1 MKLITVPYVVG
12 LLLGVFAL
20 VFGMSAN
27 FTNFGKLKLFLDPA
41 SFVVVYILTVGTL
54 LIVYRGSFI
63 SSVTSTWKRDID
75 DQTLDRSIQFWKAA
89 KRYAIAYGFIGS
101 LIGMVFTLHA
111 FGDDDLGGVGPAI
124 SIVLLTVYYGLIS
137 GYLVFDPIAC
147 LLEARKGVA
156 EP

>member
-1 MKLITVPYVVG
+1 MKLIILG
-12 LLLGVFAL
+12 LLLGVLAL

-27 FTNFGKLKLFLDPA
+27 LTNFDTLKFFLDPA
-41 SFVVVYILTVGTL
+41 SFAVVFVLTVGTL
-54 LIVYRGSFI
+54 LMGFQGSFI
-63 SSVTSTWKRDID
+63 SSVTSIWKRDIG

-89 KRYAIAYGFIGS
+89 KRYAIASGFIGTVMGIV
-101 LIGMVFTLHA
+101 LILNAM
-111 FGDDDLGGVGPAI
+111 GDDPGRQILPL
-124 SIVLLTVYYGLIS
+124 SIAVLTVYYGLIL

>member
-1 MKLITVPYVVG
+1 MKLIILG
-12 LLLGVFAL
+12 LLLGVLAL

-27 FTNFGKLKLFLDPA
+27 LTNFDTLKFFLDPA
-41 SFVVVYILTVGTL
+41 SFAVVFVLTVGTL
-54 LIVYRGSFI
+54 LMGFQGSFI
-63 SSVTSTWKRDID
+63 SSVTSIWKRDID

-89 KRYAIAYGFIGS
+89 KRYAIASGFIGPVMGIV
-101 LIGMVFTLHA
+101 LILNAM
-111 FGDDDLGGVGPAI
+111 GDDPGRQILPL
-124 SIVLLTVYYGLIS
+124 SIAVLTVYYGLIL

>member
-1 MKLITVPYVVG
+1 MKLIILG

-27 FTNFGKLKLFLDPA
+27 FTNFDTLKFFLDGA
-41 SFVVVYILTVGTL
+41 SFSVVFVLTVGTL
-54 LIVYRGSFI
+54 LMGFQGSFI
-63 SSVTSTWKRDID
+63 SSVTSIWKRDID

-89 KRYAIAYGFIGS
+89 KRYAIAYGFIGTVM
-101 LIGMVFTLHA
+101 GMVLILNA
-111 FGDDDLGGVGPAI
+111 MGDDPGRQILPL
-124 SIVLLTVYYGLIS
+124 SIAVLTVYYGLIL

>member
-1 MKLITVPYVVG
+1 MKLIILG
-12 LLLGVFAL
+12 LLLGVLAL

-27 FTNFGKLKLFLDPA
+27 LTNFDTLKFFLDPS
-41 SFVVVYILTVGTL
+41 SFAVVFVLTVGTL
-54 LIVYRGSFI
+54 LMGFQGSFI
-63 SSVTSTWKRDID
+63 SSVTSIWKRDID

-89 KRYAIAYGFIGS
+89 KRYAIAYGFIGTVM
-101 LIGMVFTLHA
+101 GMVLILQV
-111 FGDDDLGGVGPAI
+111 FGGDPGGQFLPLSIAI
-124 SIVLLTVYYGLIS
+124 LTVYYGLIL

>member
-1 MKLITVPYVVG
+1 MKLIILG
-12 LLLGVFAL
+12 LLLGVLAL

-27 FTNFGKLKLFLDPA
+27 LTNFDTLKFFLDPA
-41 SFVVVYILTVGTL
+41 SFAVVFVLTVGTL
-54 LIVYRGSFI
+54 LMGFQGSFI
-63 SSVTSTWKRDID
+63 SSVTSIWKRDID

-89 KRYAIAYGFIGS
+89 KRYAIAYGFIGTVMDMV
-101 LIGMVFTLHA
+101 LILQVFG
-111 FGDDDLGGVGPAI
+111 GDPGGQFLPLSIAI
-124 SIVLLTVYYGLIS
+124 LTVYYGLIL

>member
-1 MKLITVPYVVG
+1 MG
-12 LLLGVFAL
+12 FQ
-20 VFGMSAN
+20 
-27 FTNFGKLKLFLDPA
+27 
-41 SFVVVYILTVGTL
+41 
-54 LIVYRGSFI
+54 GSFI
-63 SSVTSTWKRDID
+63 SSVTSIWKRDID

-89 KRYAIAYGFIGS
+89 KRYAIAYGFIGA

-147 LLEARKGVA
+147 LLEARKGVS

>member
-27 FTNFGKLKLFLDPA
+27 LTNLGNLKFFLEPTSFTLV
-41 SFVVVYILTVGTL
+41 FVPIVGTL
-54 LIVYRGSFI
+54 LIGCRGSFI
-63 SSVTSTWKRDID
+63 SSVTSIWKRDVD
-75 DQTLDRSIQFWKAA
+75 NQTLDRSIQFWKAA

-124 SIVLLTVYYGLIS
+124 AIVVMTVYYGLIL

>member
-1 MKLITVPYVVG
+1 MKLIILG

-27 FTNFGKLKLFLDPA
+27 LTNLGNLKFFLDPT
-41 SFVVVYILTVGTL
+41 SFALVFVPIVGTL
-54 LIVYRGSFI
+54 LIGCRGYFI
-63 SSVTSTWKRDID
+63 SSVTSIWKRDVD
-75 DQTLDRSIQFWKAA
+75 NQTLDRSIQFWKAA

-124 SIVLLTVYYGLIS
+124 AIVVMTVYYGLIS

>member
-1 MKLITVPYVVG
+1 MKLIILG

-27 FTNFGKLKLFLDPA
+27 FTTFDTLKFFLDPA
-41 SFVVVYILTVGTL
+41 SFAVVFVLTVGTL
-54 LIVYRGSFI
+54 LMGFQGSFI
-63 SSVTSTWKRDID
+63 SSVTSIWKRDID

-89 KRYAIAYGFIGS
+89 KRYAIAYGFIGTVM
-101 LIGMVFTLHA
+101 GMVLILQV
-111 FGDDDLGGVGPAI
+111 FGGDPGGQFLPLSIAI
-124 SIVLLTVYYGLIS
+124 LTVYYGLIL

>member
-1 MKLITVPYVVG
+1 MKLIILG

-27 FTNFGKLKLFLDPA
+27 LTNLGNLKFFLEPTSFTLV
-41 SFVVVYILTVGTL
+41 FVPIVGTL
-54 LIVYRGSFI
+54 LIGCRGSFI
-63 SSVTSTWKRDID
+63 SSVTSIWKRDVD
-75 DQTLDRSIQFWKAA
+75 NQTLDRSIQFWKAA

>member
-1 MKLITVPYVVG
+1 MKLIILG
-12 LLLGVFAL
+12 LLLGVLAL

-27 FTNFGKLKLFLDPA
+27 LTNFDTLKFFLDPS
-41 SFVVVYILTVGTL
+41 SFAVVFVLTVGTL
-54 LIVYRGSFI
+54 LMGFQGSFI
-63 SSVTSTWKRDID
+63 SSVTSIWKRDID

-124 SIVLLTVYYGLIS
+124 AIVVMTVYYGLIS

>member
-1 MKLITVPYVVG
+1 MKLIILG
-12 LLLGVFAL
+12 LLLGVLAL

-27 FTNFGKLKLFLDPA
+27 LTNFDTLKFFLDPS
-41 SFVVVYILTVGTL
+41 SFAVVFVLTVGTL
-54 LIVYRGSFI
+54 LMGFQGSFI
-63 SSVTSTWKRDID
+63 SSVTSIWKRDID

-89 KRYAIAYGFIGS
+89 KRYAIAYGFIGTVM
-101 LIGMVFTLHA
+101 GMVLILNA
-111 FGDDDLGGVGPAI
+111 MGDDPGGQILPL
-124 SIVLLTVYYGLIS
+124 SIAVLTVYYGLIL

>member
-63 SSVTSTWKRDID
+63 SSFTSTWKRDID

-89 KRYAIAYGFIGS
+89 KRYAIAYGFIGTLMGLV
-101 LIGMVFTLHA
+101 LIWHA
-111 FGDDDLGGVGPAI
+111 FGGDPGGQFLPLSIAI
-124 SIVLLTVYYGLIS
+124 LTVYYGLIL

>member
-1 MKLITVPYVVG
+1 MKLIILG

-27 FTNFGKLKLFLDPA
+27 LTNLGNLKFFLEPTSFTLV
-41 SFVVVYILTVGTL
+41 FVPIVGTL
-54 LIVYRGSFI
+54 LIGCRGSFI
-63 SSVTSTWKRDID
+63 SSVTSIWKRDVD
-75 DQTLDRSIQFWKAA
+75 NQTLDRSIQFWKAA
-89 KRYAIAYGFIGS
+89 KRYAIAYGFIGA

-111 FGDDDLGGVGPAI
+111 FGDGDLGGVGPAI
-124 SIVLLTVYYGLIS
+124 AIVVLTVYYGLIS

>member
-1 MKLITVPYVVG
+1 MCT
-12 LLLGVFAL
+12 FAL

-27 FTNFGKLKLFLDPA
+27 LTNLGNLKFFADPT
-41 SFVVVYILTVGTL
+41 SFVVVFVPIVGTL
-54 LIVYRGSFI
+54 LIGCRGSFI
-63 SSVTSTWKRDID
+63 SSVTSIWKRDVD
-75 DQTLDRSIQFWKAA
+75 NQTLDRSIQFWKAA

>member
-27 FTNFGKLKLFLDPA
+27 FTNFGNLKFFLDGA
-41 SFVVVYILTVGTL
+41 SFAVVFVLTVGTL
-54 LIVYRGSFI
+54 LMGFQGSFI
-63 SSVTSTWKRDID
+63 SSVTSIWKRDID

-89 KRYAIAYGFIGS
+89 KRYAIAYGFIGA

-111 FGDDDLGGVGPAI
+111 FGDDDLGGVGPARSFALI
-124 SIVLLTVYYGLIS
+124 TVLYGFIL

>member
-1 MKLITVPYVVG
+1 MKLIILG

-27 FTNFGKLKLFLDPA
+27 LTNLGNLKFFIEPTSFTLV
-41 SFVVVYILTVGTL
+41 FVPIVGTL
-54 LIVYRGSFI
+54 LIGCRGYFI
-63 SSVTSTWKRDID
+63 SSVTSIWKRDVD
-75 DQTLDRSIQFWKAA
+75 NQTLDRSIQFWKAA

-124 SIVLLTVYYGLIS
+124 AIVVMTVYYGLIS

>member
-1 MKLITVPYVVG
+1 MKLIILG
-12 LLLGVFAL
+12 LLLGVLAL

-27 FTNFGKLKLFLDPA
+27 LTNFDTLKFFLDPS
-41 SFVVVYILTVGTL
+41 SFAVVFVLTVGTL
-54 LIVYRGSFI
+54 LMGFQGSFI
-63 SSVTSTWKRDID
+63 SSVTSIWKRDID

-89 KRYAIAYGFIGS
+89 KRYAIAYGFIGTVM
-101 LIGMVFTLHA
+101 GMVLILNA
-111 FGDDDLGGVGPAI
+111 MGDDPGRQILPL
-124 SIVLLTVYYGLIS
+124 SIAVLTVYYGLIL

>member
-1 MKLITVPYVVG
+1 MKLIILG

-27 FTNFGKLKLFLDPA
+27 LTNFDTLKFFLDPA
-41 SFVVVYILTVGTL
+41 SFAVVFVLTVGTL
-54 LIVYRGSFI
+54 LMGFQGSFI

-89 KRYAIAYGFIGS
+89 KRYAIAYGFIGTVM
-101 LIGMVFTLHA
+101 GMVLILNA
-111 FGDDDLGGVGPAI
+111 MGDDPGRQILPL
-124 SIVLLTVYYGLIS
+124 SIAVLTVYYGLIL

>member
-27 FTNFGKLKLFLDPA
+27 LTNFANLGLFLDPA
-41 SFVVVYILTVGTL
+41 SFALVFVPIVGTL
-54 LIVYRGSFI
+54 LIGCRGYFI
-63 SSVTSTWKRDID
+63 SSVTSIWKRDVD
-75 DQTLDRSIQFWKAA
+75 NQTLDRSIQFWKAA

-111 FGDDDLGGVGPAI
+111 FGDDDLGGVPPAI
-124 SIVLLTVYYGLIS
+124 AIVVMTVYYGLIS

>member
-27 FTNFGKLKLFLDPA
+27 LTNLGNLKFFLDPA
-41 SFVVVYILTVGTL
+41 PFALVFVPIVGTL
-54 LIVYRGSFI
+54 LIGCRGYFI
-63 SSVTSTWKRDID
+63 SSVTSIWKRDVD
-75 DQTLDRSIQFWKAA
+75 NQTLDRSIQFWKAA
-89 KRYAIAYGFIGS
+89 KRYAIAYGFIGTVM
-101 LIGMVFTLHA
+101 GMVLILNA
-111 FGDDDLGGVGPAI
+111 MGDDPGRQILPL
-124 SIVLLTVYYGLIS
+124 SIAVLAVYYGLIL

>member
-27 FTNFGKLKLFLDPA
+27 LTNLGKLKLFLDPS
-41 SFVVVYILTVGTL
+41 SFALVFVPIVGTL
-54 LIVYRGSFI
+54 LIGCRGYFI
-63 SSVTSTWKRDID
+63 SSVTSIWKRDVD
-75 DQTLDRSIQFWKAA
+75 NQTLDRSIQFWKAA
-89 KRYAIAYGFIGS
+89 KRYAIASGFIG
-101 LIGMVFTLHA
+101 TLMGLVIILMA
-111 FGDDDLGGVGPAI
+111 MGDDPGGIGPAM
-124 SIVLLTVYYGLIS
+124 SIAIITVYYGLIM

-147 LLEARKGVA
+147 SLETRKEVT

>member
-1 MKLITVPYVVG
+1 MKLIILG
-12 LLLGVFAL
+12 LLLGVLAL

-27 FTNFGKLKLFLDPA
+27 LTNFDTLKFFLDPS
-41 SFVVVYILTVGTL
+41 SFAVVFVLTVGTL
-54 LIVYRGSFI
+54 LIGFQGSFI
-63 SSVTSTWKRDID
+63 SSVTSIWKRDID

-89 KRYAIAYGFIGS
+89 KRYAIAYGFIGTVM
-101 LIGMVFTLHA
+101 GMVLILNA
-111 FGDDDLGGVGPAI
+111 MGDDPGRQILPL
-124 SIVLLTVYYGLIS
+124 SIAVLTVYYGLIL

>member
-1 MKLITVPYVVG
+1 MD
-12 LLLGVFAL
+12 
-20 VFGMSAN
+20 N
-27 FTNFGKLKLFLDPA
+27 
-41 SFVVVYILTVGTL
+41 
-54 LIVYRGSFI
+54 
-63 SSVTSTWKRDID
+63 
-75 DQTLDRSIQFWKAA
+75 QTLDRSIQFWKAA

-124 SIVLLTVYYGLIS
+124 AIVVMTVYYGLIS

>member
-1 MKLITVPYVVG
+1 MKLIILG

-27 FTNFGKLKLFLDPA
+27 LTNFDTLKFFLDPA
-41 SFVVVYILTVGTL
+41 SFAVVFVLTVGTL
-54 LIVYRGSFI
+54 LMGFQGSFI
-63 SSVTSTWKRDID
+63 SSVTSIWKRDID

-89 KRYAIAYGFIGS
+89 KRYAIAYGFIGTVM
-101 LIGMVFTLHA
+101 GMVLILQV
-111 FGDDDLGGVGPAI
+111 FGGDPGGQFLPLSIAI
-124 SIVLLTVYYGLIS
+124 LTVYYGLIL

>member
-27 FTNFGKLKLFLDPA
+27 LTNFANLGFFLDPA
-41 SFVVVYILTVGTL
+41 SFALVFVPIVGTL
-54 LIVYRGSFI
+54 LIGCRGYFI
-63 SSVTSTWKRDID
+63 SSVTSIWKRDVD
-75 DQTLDRSIQFWKAA
+75 NQTLDRSIQFWKAA
-89 KRYAIAYGFIGS
+89 KRYAIAYGFIGTVM
-101 LIGMVFTLHA
+101 GMVLILQV
-111 FGDDDLGGVGPAI
+111 FGGDPGGQFLPL
-124 SIVLLTVYYGLIS
+124 SIAVLTVYYGLIL

>member
-1 MKLITVPYVVG
+1 MKLIILG

-27 FTNFGKLKLFLDPA
+27 LTNLGNLKFFLDPA
-41 SFVVVYILTVGTL
+41 SFALVFVPIVGTQ
-54 LIVYRGSFI
+54 LIGCRRYFI
-63 SSVTSTWKRDID
+63 SSVTSIWKRDID

-124 SIVLLTVYYGLIS
+124 SIVVLTVYYGLIS

>member
-1 MKLITVPYVVG
+1 MKLIILG

-27 FTNFGKLKLFLDPA
+27 LTNLGKLKLFLDPS
-41 SFVVVYILTVGTL
+41 SFALVFVPIVGTL
-54 LIVYRGSFI
+54 LIGCRGSFI
-63 SSVTSTWKRDID
+63 SSVTSIWKRDVD
-75 DQTLDRSIQFWKAA
+75 NQTLDRSIQFWKAA

-124 SIVLLTVYYGLIS
+124 AIVVMTVYYGLIS

>member
-27 FTNFGKLKLFLDPA
+27 LTNLGNLKFFIEPTSFTLV
-41 SFVVVYILTVGTL
+41 FVPIVGTL
-54 LIVYRGSFI
+54 LIGCRGSFI
-63 SSVTSTWKRDID
+63 SSVTSIWKRDVD
-75 DQTLDRSIQFWKAA
+75 NQTLDRSIQFWKAA

-124 SIVLLTVYYGLIS
+124 AIVVMTVYYGLIS

>member
-27 FTNFGKLKLFLDPA
+27 LTNLGNLKFFLEPTSFTLV
-41 SFVVVYILTVGTL
+41 FVPIVGTL
-54 LIVYRGSFI
+54 LIGCRGSFI
-63 SSVTSTWKRDID
+63 SSVTSIWKRDVD
-75 DQTLDRSIQFWKAA
+75 NQTLDRSIQFWKAA

-111 FGDDDLGGVGPAI
+111 FGDDDLGGVPPAI
-124 SIVLLTVYYGLIS
+124 AIVVMTVYYGLIS

>member
-1 MKLITVPYVVG
+1 MKLIILG
-12 LLLGVFAL
+12 LLLGVLAL

-27 FTNFGKLKLFLDPA
+27 LTNFDTLKFFLDPA
-41 SFVVVYILTVGTL
+41 SFAVVFVLTVGTL
-54 LIVYRGSFI
+54 LMGFQGSFI
-63 SSVTSTWKRDID
+63 SSVTSIWKRDID

-89 KRYAIAYGFIGS
+89 KRYAIASGFIGTVMGIV
-101 LIGMVFTLHA
+101 LILNAM
-111 FGDDDLGGVGPAI
+111 GDDPGRQILPL
-124 SIVLLTVYYGLIS
+124 SIAVLTVYYGLIL

>member
-1 MKLITVPYVVG
+1 MKLIILG

-27 FTNFGKLKLFLDPA
+27 LTNFDTLKFFLDPS
-41 SFVVVYILTVGTL
+41 SFAVVFVLTVGTL
-54 LIVYRGSFI
+54 LIGFQGSFI
-63 SSVTSTWKRDID
+63 SSVTSIWKRDID

-89 KRYAIAYGFIGS
+89 KRYAIAYGFIGTVM
-101 LIGMVFTLHA
+101 GMVLILNA
-111 FGDDDLGGVGPAI
+111 MGDDPGRQILPL
-124 SIVLLTVYYGLIS
+124 SIAVLTVYYGLIL

>member
-1 MKLITVPYVVG
+1 MKLIILG

-27 FTNFGKLKLFLDPA
+27 LTNFDTLKFFLDPS
-41 SFVVVYILTVGTL
+41 SFAVVFVLTVGTL
-54 LIVYRGSFI
+54 LMGFQGSFI
-63 SSVTSTWKRDID
+63 SSVTSIWKRDID

-89 KRYAIAYGFIGS
+89 KRYAIAYGFIGTVM
-101 LIGMVFTLHA
+101 GMVLILNA
-111 FGDDDLGGVGPAI
+111 MGDDPGRQILPL
-124 SIVLLTVYYGLIS
+124 SIAVLTVYYGLIL